1 MTSPAYLMPLLTWH
15 FLKTRPGPLWISRPM
30 PKIVTTSINTAVRS
44 DGMFM
49 PSKRRLACARADFCC
64 TFSVRTAERCQQLSH
79 GYAFLAYPWYRD
91 ATRIAPRQGCEESS
105 HACQGTAVFGPDNLV
120 VRSLLLA

>member
-15 FLKTRPGPLWISRPM
+15 FLKTRPGPSWISRPM

-64 TFSVRTAERCQQLSH
+64 TFSVRTAERCQTEVRGGRTAERCEQLSQ
-79 GYAFLAYPWYRD
+79 GYAFFAYPWY
-91 ATRIAPRQGCEESS
+91 ATHQGS
-105 HACQGTAVFGPDNLV
+105 HPGRGA
-120 VRSLLLA
+120 

>member
-49 PSKRRLACARADFCC
+49 PSKRRPAAARGEFSC
-64 TFSVRTAERCQQLSH
+64 TCSVRTAERCQQLSQ
-79 GYAFLAYPWYRD
+79 GYAFFAYPWYCD
-91 ATRIAPRQGCEESS
+91 APRIAPRQGCEESS
-105 HACQGTAVFGPDNLV
+105 HACQGTAVFGPDNRGL
-120 VRSLLLA
+120 RSLPLA